1 MSKDFKDIL
10 AFCYML
16 IKDKK
21 FEDIAISGATCLA
34 SIKSFNNIDEMMEYI
49 EINHATELLIRKKGK
64 IKFTERLWISD
75 IKGFKLN
82 DKSVTFLTNT
92 MVGVGSRA
100 GYRYNIRF

>member
-1 MSKDFKDIL
+1 MSRDFKDVLLFCCIL
-10 AFCYML
+10 L
-16 IKDKK
+16 RDKK

-34 SIKSFNNIDEMMEYI
+34 SIKSFNNVDEMMEYI
-49 EINHATELLIRKKGK
+49 EKNHATELLIRKNGK
-64 IKFTERLWISD
+64 IKFTERLWISN